1 MLNMIR
7 PTLSTLLVPEIDR
20 SMTLKVFEKL

>member
-7 PTLSTLLVPEIDR
+7 PTLLTLPVPEIDW